1 MSLITLDNSPI
12 TRTTVAGK
20 IFAELLS
27 KKILSMEAITQ
38 GYIHLLQIMLH
49 DHFC

>member
-1 MSLITLDNSPI
+1 MSLVTLDNNPI

-27 KKILSMEAITQ
+27 KNILSMEAITK
-38 GYIHLLQIMLH
+38 G
-49 DHFC
+49 

>member
-1 MSLITLDNSPI
+1 MSLITLDSSPI

-27 KKILSMEAITQ
+27 KKILSMDAITR
-38 GYIHLLQIMLH
+38 G
-49 DHFC
+49 